1 MPKDSTSRQR
11 LSSYVTG
18 KWAFSLRLFPL
29 FALFAYYPSLVLEPT
44 FSDTS
49 EHRLAWLQIAFFG
62 YLSVFLVWLIFKLLI
77 GDTEKRNIKV
87 WHSFVISGLGGATQG
102 LTIALLMN
110 AYDIPDHVGLMSR
123 MISGFV
129 ILIFWLPLSSVLAG
143 NLYEYG
149 QFRADAL
156 RELATLERVRLE
168 LTGLAQ
174 EIRSSVEHDL
184 QTYLTIST
192 LEARRQYDIEVNNIS
207 EGSTRLPG
215 ILRGTAQR
223 DVRELVTDL
232 MGELKTSSRKSD
244 KGEVELQIRRR
255 PFLSMVGVTLTG
267 SYPFPAIVI
276 LITLTTLLPIELRND
291 PFDKAGKVSL
301 ILALTLSILHSISYV
316 IWKLRKSWGPFLYFA
331 AVGLS
336 QMVSNGLVT
345 HLYPEG
351 VGLGMRRMY
360 STIGGYQS
368 LTLAVVGVGILV
380 PLCATVLISRDA
392 ARKAFER
399 EFESEIVRQ
408 KFIDTEVS
416 IFTRKWAQKV
426 HGTLQSQLTA
436 AALTIEKAS
445 SSGDMD
451 ALASAISE
459 ARILLEAPVVV
470 ESDEGAPPRS
480 LEEEISSR
488 CALWEALIQV
498 THHVNYQG
506 ATITARVQSAI
517 GDVVE
522 EAISNAV
529 RHGGATSITITGA
542 QVNSNELTLSVRDNG
557 ALIIPATRGFGSE
570 VFDRLAGD
578 NWSLTRDGDET
589 VLLLRFPVSA

>member
-1 MPKDSTSRQR
+1 
-11 LSSYVTG
+11 
-18 KWAFSLRLFPL
+18 
-29 FALFAYYPSLVLEPT
+29 
-44 FSDTS
+44 
-49 EHRLAWLQIAFFG
+49 
-62 YLSVFLVWLIFKLLI
+62 
-77 GDTEKRNIKV
+77 
-87 WHSFVISGLGGATQG
+87 
-102 LTIALLMN
+102 
-110 AYDIPDHVGLMSR
+110 
-123 MISGFV
+123 
-129 ILIFWLPLSSVLAG
+129 
-143 NLYEYG
+143 
-149 QFRADAL
+149 
-156 RELATLERVRLE
+156 
-168 LTGLAQ
+168 
-174 EIRSSVEHDL
+174 
-184 QTYLTIST
+184 
-192 LEARRQYDIEVNNIS
+192 
-207 EGSTRLPG
+207 
-215 ILRGTAQR
+215 
-223 DVRELVTDL
+223 
-232 MGELKTSSRKSD
+232 
-244 KGEVELQIRRR
+244 
-255 PFLSMVGVTLTG
+255 
-267 SYPFPAIVI
+267 
-276 LITLTTLLPIELRND
+276 
-291 PFDKAGKVSL
+291 
-301 ILALTLSILHSISYV
+301 
-316 IWKLRKSWGPFLYFA
+316 
-331 AVGLS
+331 
-336 QMVSNGLVT
+336 
-345 HLYPEG
+345 
-351 VGLGMRRMY
+351 MY

>member
-1 MPKDSTSRQR
+1 MPEVSTSRLR
-11 LSSYVTG
+11 LSRYVTG
-18 KWAFSLRLFPL
+18 KWAISLGLFPL
-29 FALFAYYPSLVLEPT
+29 FALCAYYPSLVLEPT
-44 FSDTS
+44 FSDSS
-49 EHRLAWLQIAFFG
+49 EYRMAWFQIAIFG
-62 YLSVFLVWLIFKLLI
+62 YLAVFLVWWTFKLLL
-77 GDTEKRNIKV
+77 GNTEERNLKV
-87 WHSFVISGLGGATQG
+87 WHSFVISGLGGISQG

-110 AYDIPDHVGLMSR
+110 AYGIPDQVGLISR
-123 MISGFV
+123 MISGFI
-129 ILIFWLPLSSVLAG
+129 ILIFWLPLSSVLAA

-156 RELATLERVRLE
+156 RELATLERVRLQ

-174 EIRSSVEHDL
+174 EIRSSVERDL

-207 EGSTRLPG
+207 GESTRLPG
-215 ILRGTAQR
+215 ILRGTAQKE
-223 DVRELVTDL
+223 VRQLVADL
-232 MGELKTSSRKSD
+232 MGELKTTSQKS
-244 KGEVELQIRRR
+244 EVELQIRRR
-255 PFLSMVGVTLTG
+255 PFLSMLGVTLT
-267 SYPFPAIVI
+267 SAYPFPAIVV
-276 LITLTTLLPIELRND
+276 LITLTTLVPIELRND
-291 PFDKAGKVSL
+291 PFDKAGMVSL

-336 QMVSNGLVT
+336 QMLSNGLVNRF
-345 HLYPEG
+345 YPEG
-351 VGLGMRRMY
+351 VGLGMKRWY
-360 STIGGYQS
+360 AAIGGYQS

-380 PLCATVLISRDA
+380 PLCATVLISRDD
-392 ARKAFER
+392 ARRAFQR

-436 AALTIEKAS
+436 AALTIERAS
-445 SSGDMD
+445 SSDDMN

-488 CALWEALIQV
+488 CALWQALIHV
-498 THHVNYQG
+498 THHVNFQDVS
-506 ATITARVQSAI
+506 ITARVQSAI

-522 EAISNAV
+522 EGISNAV
-529 RHGGATSITITGA
+529 RHGGATSITITGDRI
-542 QVNSNELTLSVRDNG
+542 NSNELTLSVRDNG
-557 ALIIPATRGFGSE
+557 AFTIPAPRGFGSE

-578 NWSLTRDGDET
+578 AWSLTREGEET
-589 VLLLRFPVSA
+589 VLLLRFPISA

>member
-1 MPKDSTSRQR
+1 M
-11 LSSYVTG
+11 
-18 KWAFSLRLFPL
+18 
-29 FALFAYYPSLVLEPT
+29 
-44 FSDTS
+44 
-49 EHRLAWLQIAFFG
+49 AWFQIALFG
-62 YLSVFLVWLIFKLLI
+62 YLSVFLVWYFFKLVI
-77 GDTEKRNIKV
+77 GNTERRNIKV
-87 WHSFVISGLGGATQG
+87 WHSFVISGLGGISQG

-110 AYDIPDHVGLMSR
+110 AYGIPDQVGVLSR
-123 MISGFV
+123 MISGFI
-129 ILIFWLPLSSVLAG
+129 ILIFWLPLSAVLAA

-156 RELATLERVRLE
+156 RELATLERVRLQ

-174 EIRSSVEHDL
+174 EIRSSVERDL

-207 EGSTRLPG
+207 GESTRLPG
-215 ILRGTAQR
+215 ILRGTAQK
-223 DVRELVTDL
+223 DVRQLVVDL
-232 MGELKTSSRKSD
+232 MGELKTTSQKS
-244 KGEVELQIRRR
+244 EVELQIRRR
-255 PFLSMVGVTLTG
+255 PFLSMLGVTLTS
-267 SYPFPAIVI
+267 SYPFPAIVV
-276 LITLTTLLPIELRND
+276 LITLTTLLPIEFRND
-291 PFDKAGKVSL
+291 PFDKAGMVSL
-301 ILALTLSILHSISYV
+301 ILALTLSILHSISYL
-316 IWKLRKSWGPFLYFA
+316 IWKLRKSWGPFLYFG

-336 QMVSNGLVT
+336 QMLSNGLVN
-345 HLYPEG
+345 HFYPEG
-351 VGLGMRRMY
+351 VGLGMKRMY
-360 STIGGYQS
+360 SAIGGYQS

-380 PLCATVLISRDA
+380 PLCATVLISCDDA
-392 ARKAFER
+392 RRAFER

-416 IFTRKWAQKV
+416 IFTRKWAEKV

-445 SSGDMD
+445 SSGDMN

-488 CALWEALIQV
+488 CALWQALIHV
-498 THHVNYQG
+498 TQHVNFQDVS
-506 ATITARVQSAI
+506 ITARVQSAI

-529 RHGGATSITITGA
+529 RHGGATSITITGGRI
-542 QVNSNELTLSVRDNG
+542 NSNELTLSVRDNG
-557 ALIIPATRGFGSE
+557 AFTIPAPRGFGSE

-578 NWSLTRDGDET
+578 SWSLTREGEET
-589 VLLLRFPVSA
+589 VLLLRFPVPA

>member
-1 MPKDSTSRQR
+1 MPAVSTSRQR
-11 LSSYVTG
+11 LTEYVTG

-29 FALFAYYPSLVLEPT
+29 FALCAYYPSLVLEPT

-49 EHRLAWLQIAFFG
+49 QYRMAWFQIAIFG
-62 YLSVFLVWLIFKLLI
+62 YLAVFLVWYFFKLVI
-77 GDTEKRNIKV
+77 GNTERRNIKV
-87 WHSFVISGLGGATQG
+87 WHSFVISGLGGISQG

-110 AYDIPDHVGLMSR
+110 AYGIPDQVGVLSR
-123 MISGFV
+123 MISGFI
-129 ILIFWLPLSSVLAG
+129 ILIFWLPLSAVLAA

-156 RELATLERVRLE
+156 RELATLERVRLQ

-174 EIRSSVEHDL
+174 EIRSSVERDL

-207 EGSTRLPG
+207 GESTRLPG
-215 ILRGTAQR
+215 ILRGTAQK
-223 DVRELVTDL
+223 DVRQLVADL
-232 MGELKTSSRKSD
+232 MGELKTTSQKS
-244 KGEVELQIRRR
+244 EVELQIRRR
-255 PFLSMVGVTLTG
+255 PFLSMLGVTLTS
-267 SYPFPAIVI
+267 SYPFPAIVV

-291 PFDKAGKVSL
+291 PFDKAGMVSL
-301 ILALTLSILHSISYV
+301 ILALTLSILHSISYL
-316 IWKLRKSWGPFLYFA
+316 IWKLRKNWGPFLYFA

-336 QMVSNGLVT
+336 QMLSNGLVNRF
-345 HLYPEG
+345 YPEG
-351 VGLGMRRMY
+351 VGLGMKRLY
-360 STIGGYQS
+360 SAIGGYQS

-380 PLCATVLISRDA
+380 PLCATVLISRDD
-392 ARKAFER
+392 ARRAFER

-416 IFTRKWAQKV
+416 IFTRKWAEKV

-445 SSGDMD
+445 SSGDMN

-459 ARILLEAPVVV
+459 ARLLLEAPVVV

-488 CALWEALIQV
+488 CALWEALIHV
-498 THHVNYQG
+498 THHVNFQDVS
-506 ATITARVQSAI
+506 ITARIQSAI

-529 RHGGATSITITGA
+529 RHGGATSITITGG
-542 QVNSNELTLSVRDNG
+542 QINSNELTLSVRDNG
-557 ALIIPATRGFGSE
+557 AFTIPAPRGFGSE

-578 NWSLTRDGDET
+578 AWSLTREGEET
-589 VLLLRFPVSA
+589 VLLLTFSIPA